1 MPERRSALVHCHK
14 PGLYGAT
21 GAQGPAIELREL
33 GPLSAVQV
41 AAFDE
46 EKAAEAIEAAIGVAP
61 PRQRNR
67 VASVGETSILWTG
80 PARWL
85 VLEPEKRDL
94 QALLVAQ
101 CAIEISA
108 ITDLSHART
117 AIGIEGPAARALL
130 SKLSTLDFDV
140 AAFPSGACAQTQ
152 LGQIGALIHC
162 RAENAF
168 DVLVF
173 RGFAVSCW
181 EAIADAALEFGYRV
195 A

>member
-1 MPERRSALVHCHK
+1 MPERRSALLECRK

-21 GAQGPAIELREL
+21 GTHEPAIELREL
-33 GPLSAVQV
+33 APISAVQV

-46 EKAAEAIEAAIGVAP
+46 EKVAAAIAAAVGTAP
-61 PRQRNR
+61 PRRRNL
-67 VASVGETSILWTG
+67 VASVGETRILWTG

-85 VLEPEKRDL
+85 VLEPESRDL
-94 QALLVAQ
+94 RRLLAAQ
-101 CAIEISA
+101 CPVEIAA

-117 AIGIEGPAARALL
+117 AIGIEGPAVRILL
-130 SKLSTLDFDV
+130 SKLCTLDFD
-140 AAFPSGACAQTQ
+140 ARAFPPGACAQTQ
-152 LGQIGALIHC
+152 LGQIGALLHC

-181 EAIADAALEFGYRV
+181 EMIADAALEFGCRV

>member
-1 MPERRSALVHCHK
+1 MPERRSALAHCRK
-14 PGLYGAT
+14 PGLYGAI

-46 EKAAEAIEAAIGVAP
+46 EKAAAAIEAAIGVAP
-61 PRQRNR
+61 PRQCNR

-94 QALLVAQ
+94 QALLAAQ
-101 CAIEISA
+101 RAVEIAA
-108 ITDLSHART
+108 ITDLSHARA
-117 AIGIEGPAARALL
+117 AIGIEGSAARVLL
-130 SKLSTLDFDV
+130 SKLCTLDFDV
-140 AAFPSGACAQTQ
+140 AAFASGACAQTQ

-162 RAENAF
+162 RTENGF
-168 DVLVF
+168 GVLVF

-181 EAIADAALEFGYRV
+181 ETIADAAFEFGCRV